1 MKKSDKGGLV
11 IRSESSQHIDW
22 DKENEFGVIA
32 ELIIIK
38 VYLKKNGI
46 LGYPYLIPN
55 ELRKLR

>member
-1 MKKSDKGGLV
+1 M
-11 IRSESSQHIDW
+11 
-22 DKENEFGVIA
+22 IA

-46 LGYPYLIPN
+46 LGYPYLMPN